1 MDTEEIKQIHTM
13 KEIVESVGLTIN
25 RNGFCKCPFHLGDN
39 TASLKIYKDSFYC
52 FGCGKSGDIFSFL
65 QEYHN
70 ITFKEAY
77 RILGGTYD
85 RDKKESIS
93 YSTLLKI
100 EKARIERKRNE
111 YVKKQY
117 KSKLNNLILTID
129 AMRKLISSVLP
140 YSEEWCFYYYELL
153 YWLYRYELETGGE
166 QTRGS
171 WYIDAR
177 RLHR

>member
-25 RNGFCKCPFHLGDN
+25 RNGFCKCPFHSGDN

-65 QEYHN
+65 QEYHD

-85 RDKKESIS
+85 RDKKN
-93 YSTLLKI
+93 LLVTQHCL
-100 EKARIERKRNE
+100 RLKRRE
-111 YVKKQY
+111 
-117 KSKLNNLILTID
+117 LN
-129 AMRKLISSVLP
+129 AK
-140 YSEEWCFYYYELL
+140 
-153 YWLYRYELETGGE
+153 ETN
-166 QTRGS
+166 
-171 WYIDAR
+171 I
-177 RLHR
+177 